1 MKKVNTM
8 KWLSFFLIAI
18 LSVGFMACSNDDDDD
33 DIEAG
38 KISIVGTWTDG
49 AYTTVTFGN
58 DGSYNSVNTSVS
70 DIPQYRTGTY
80 SYNANQSLLT
90 VNVKAVANQNSAY
103 QRTYIVQTL
112 TKSTLVLLHTDGE
125 VEGYYTR
132 KY

>member
-8 KWLSFFLIAI
+8 KWLSFFLMAI
-18 LSVGFMACSNDDDDD
+18 LSVGLMACSSDDDDV
-33 DIEAG
+33 EAG

-49 AYTTVTFGN
+49 PYTTVTFGSN
-58 DGSYNSVNTSVS
+58 GDYKSVNTSVP

-80 SYNANQSLLT
+80 SYNASQSLLT
-90 VNVKAVANQNSAY
+90 VNVKAVANQNGAY

-112 TKSTLVLLHTDGE
+112 TESTLVLLHTDGE